1 MEEKRK
7 ILFLTTEVPY
17 PLDNGGKIRTFNMI
31 KGLSSKFD
39 IDLISFY
46 EGRDDFKYKEL
57 DDVCSSVNMI
67 KLLFT
72 NSKSK
77 KVLVKNVVK
86 SFINNR
92 PFIVE
97 KFINREYEKK
107 INDMISKNTYYSVIF
122 DHLNITSYCKKM
134 RNINSLKILSEHNC
148 EYLILKRR
156 YENEKSI
163 LKKLYLKYEYS
174 KTEKY
179 EKYMIKNFDKVI
191 MLTEEDKQCISGKEI
206 QDDKISIVPISV
218 DTNYKKS
225 NYNNEIKNLM
235 FLGTMSW
242 YPNEHGIIWF
252 LNNVWPLI
260 IKSNRKIKLY
270 IVGKNPSDEIKKMS
284 SDRVIVTG
292 YVDDVNK
299 YIEICNVC
307 IVPLF
312 IGGGMRVKIL
322 ECMAKGI
329 PVISTSIGAEGI
341 KYTRNNEIVIADTPE
356 EFVESIYKL
365 NDKCFYNNIKINGIK
380 LVNKIYSIDAVTN
393 VILNENLNNKQ

>member
-1 MEEKRK
+1 MDEKRK
-7 ILFLTTEVPY
+7 ILFLTTEIPY

-31 KGLSSKFD
+31 KGLSTRFD

-46 EGRDDFKYKEL
+46 EVENDLDYKQL
-57 DDVCSSVNMI
+57 NDICNSVNMI
-67 KLLFT
+67 KMFFT
-72 NSKSK
+72 NNKSK
-77 KVLVKNVVK
+77 KVLIKNLIK
-86 SFINNR
+86 GFIHNE

-97 KFINREYEKK
+97 KFINRAYEEK
-107 INDMISKNTYYSVIF
+107 INDMISKNSYYSIIF
-122 DHLNITSYCKKM
+122 DHLNITSYCKK
-134 RNINSLKILSEHNC
+134 IEKVNSLKILSEHNC

-163 LKKLYLKYEYS
+163 LKKFYLKYEYR

-179 EKYMIKNFDKVI
+179 EKHIIEKFDKVI
-191 MLTEEDKQCISGKEI
+191 MLTEEDKKYISDKDI
-206 QDDKISIVPISV
+206 QNDKISIVPISV
-218 DTNYKKS
+218 DTNYKKQ
-225 NYNNEIKNLM
+225 NYNNKIKNLI

-242 YPNEHGIIWF
+242 YPNEHGILWF
-252 LNNVWPLI
+252 LKNVWPLI
-260 IKSNRKIKLY
+260 IKGNKEIKLY
-270 IVGKNPSDEIKKMS
+270 IVGKNPSDEIMKMNN
-284 SDRVIVTG
+284 DRVIVTG